1 MPMTHTRPTICGP
14 LLLRVA
20 VSGGAA
26 LAVLTLVG
34 CKAAPLI
41 APWGGLPV
49 FYGAAAFEHG
59 PRVQLVNDSAMP
71 ISVRYWAGRRDTS
84 VVGGVADVRTRPEL
98 AFEAVPGSHHISQLG
113 RGFQPASNTD
123 VVIWVNL
130 VPAPGSGVQTVDG
143 TPPEPVWL
151 VLHQP
156 QPYVLQ
162 LVGDSWETL
171 EVRRTGEAGLS
182 PLPRDR
188 WIDGVNGEY
197 PVVMSTAQR

>member
-1 MPMTHTRPTICGP
+1 MTHTRPTQST
-14 LLLRVA
+14 RVLARAA
-20 VSGGAA
+20 VFGGAA

-41 APWGGLPV
+41 APFGGLPV

-59 PRVQLVNDSAMP
+59 PRVQLLNDSSLP

-98 AFEAVPGSHHISQLG
+98 AFDALPGSHHISQLG

-123 VVIWVNL
+123 VVIWLNL
-130 VPAPGSGVQTVDG
+130 VPGPGVQTADG
-143 TPPEPVWL
+143 VPAQPVWL

-162 LVGDSWETL
+162 IIGDSWETL
-171 EVRRTGEAGLS
+171 EVRRTGDAGMS

-197 PVVMSTAQR
+197 PVMLSAAQR